1 MHRPLTG
8 EPLALDL
15 VNTRWLR
22 GGAEC
27 DALATIEDLV
37 VWLGERGLSQEQA
50 TEPVR
55 ATLLHTR
62 AVLRAV
68 VEGGPGAAEQL
79 NAVLARGFV
88 VSALDGGRVHQRVVF
103 ADDTWGLAWR
113 AADDYLRLVTSGPER
128 IRRCEH
134 PACVL
139 YFYDTSGRRRWCSMA
154 GCGNRAKAQRHHAR
168 TRRPQRQRPSTIP

>member
-68 VEGGPGAAEQL
+68 LEG
-79 NAVLARGFV
+79 
-88 VSALDGGRVHQRVVF
+88 VS
-103 ADDTWGLAWR
+103 
-113 AADDYLRLVTSGPER
+113 
-128 IRRCEH
+128 RR
-134 PACVL
+134 
-139 YFYDTSGRRRWCSMA
+139 S
-154 GCGNRAKAQRHHAR
+154 
-168 TRRPQRQRPSTIP
+168 